1 MSRFPNRLT
10 ARFQQLRWKL
20 TLSYT
25 IVTVGALLAVELV
38 LIIGAGAYL
47 MVNSRLTPRL
57 LIEDMNSNLVP
68 TLRPYL
74 SEIPIDIEMLWL
86 KRLHRQGPDTSPIS
100 IMGSVQLEMKIDN
113 QPDLFL
119 ITADGTLL
127 DTLPNDLVEPERLGQ
142 PFEAAAI
149 PSLEGPLR
157 AALAGVD
164 DYRRLYTIDR
174 PDNRLAAAVPI
185 FDKDGQRVVGAL
197 AFTTDALP
205 WSLWSLSDI
214 AQQIGYSLVGLT
226 LLAGVMGT
234 IFGSLTARSLGRR
247 LRLLSRSADAWS
259 RGDFSVMVHDPAADE
274 LGHLARDLNQMAGRL
289 ESLLDKRQ
297 EMSVLE
303 ERNRLA
309 RDLHDSAKQ
318 QAFAAS
324 AQLGAARARFKVDP
338 QAAEAH
344 LAEAD
349 ALVDQVRQE
358 LTHLIQ
364 ELRPAALQGTGLAT
378 ALRDHALDWAN
389 QNDVNVDVRIRGARA
404 LPLEVEQ
411 SLFRIAQEAL
421 SNIARHSQARNA
433 RVLLAYNAGCVTLD
447 ISDDG
452 QGFDV
457 HNSRAGMG
465 LRSMRERAQLLK
477 GDLVIQS
484 TVESGTRVSAKC
496 PN

>member
-1 MSRFPNRLT
+1 
-10 ARFQQLRWKL
+10 
-20 TLSYT
+20 
-25 IVTVGALLAVELV
+25 
-38 LIIGAGAYL
+38 
-47 MVNSRLTPRL
+47 
-57 LIEDMNSNLVP
+57 
-68 TLRPYL
+68 
-74 SEIPIDIEMLWL
+74 
-86 KRLHRQGPDTSPIS
+86 
-100 IMGSVQLEMKIDN
+100 
-113 QPDLFL
+113 
-119 ITADGTLL
+119 
-127 DTLPNDLVEPERLGQ
+127 
-142 PFEAAAI
+142 
-149 PSLEGPLR
+149 
-157 AALAGVD
+157 
-164 DYRRLYTIDR
+164 
-174 PDNRLAAAVPI
+174 
-185 FDKDGQRVVGAL
+185 
-197 AFTTDALP
+197 
-205 WSLWSLSDI
+205 
-214 AQQIGYSLVGLT
+214 
-226 LLAGVMGT
+226 
-234 IFGSLTARSLGRR
+234 
-247 LRLLSRSADAWS
+247 
-259 RGDFSVMVHDPAADE
+259 MVHDPAADE